1 MQDADG
7 FLPMI
12 AIDQVIPV
20 GNDVIDGA
28 SRMAEG
34 NAEIHAA
41 RGLRADFFL
50 GKLVVNLEVVVDALF
65 DGAAYGHLAR
75 EFFETGDFTHEP
87 YPRASR
93 PRPCVPA
100 CAISTPAGTR
110 GMPKT
115 RLYSCGNT
123 LTNFGSVAS
132 QFRKIHLA

>member
-1 MQDADG
+1 MQGAVG

-12 AIDQVIPV
+12 DIEPAIPV

-34 NAEIHAA
+34 NAAIHAA

-50 GKLVVNLEVVVDALF
+50 GKLVVDLEVVVDALF

-75 EFFETGDFTHEP
+75 EFFVTGYFTHEP
-87 YPRASR
+87 YPRSSR
-93 PRPCVPA
+93 PPPCVPA

-110 GMPKT
+110 GMPRT
-115 RLYSCGNT
+115 R
-123 LTNFGSVAS
+123 
-132 QFRKIHLA
+132 